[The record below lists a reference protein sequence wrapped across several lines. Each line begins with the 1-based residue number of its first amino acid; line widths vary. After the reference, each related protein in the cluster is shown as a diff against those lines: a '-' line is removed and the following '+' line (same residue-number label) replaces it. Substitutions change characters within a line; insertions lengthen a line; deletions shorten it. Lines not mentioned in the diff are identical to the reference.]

1 MIQRRDLLRGF
12 GASAAVAA
20 LAPLVPFGAAACGRG
35 RVKAP
40 ANVEVEGDVLRAAL
54 RDAVG
59 VIGAAM
65 TRPRAWVLSRRR
77 VRVLVDV
84 AVAEVVEE
92 RMTVAVLS
100 GVGADGRRVERCFDE
115 VTPLQ
120 VAAVAAGLARDAGG
134 GGGGGRA
141 GKAVAIPAPENRSE
155 PVEVDPTK
163 LAHSD
168 WLSRARDIA
177 RRTEAAASSRIVYR
191 AAWLATDDDRVWVV
205 AEDGDRHQRLV
216 RSRLGATLVAWQG
229 SMPQFGEVEVAGG
242 FGPAVTRVTDDA
254 IARAA
259 GDALA
264 LFTPTPAP
272 VGRHV
277 VLMDPGVVAA
287 LVDAHVR
294 AGRGGGVG
302 GAGGDGVSDR
312 QIVKIVD
319 EPATAGYA
327 RYWFD
332 DDGVAGGHA
341 RRAAPSWR
349 LREEPAQLAIVEG
362 SSGVAELELGINN
375 GLVIEGLRNA
385 YVDAAGVAVMRVARA
400 RQLTGGSRT
409 GRQWGD
415 LEVRGST
422 VELLSDGIQTSR
434 ERSEIVVGD
443 APARAVIA
451 PWLLTRAE
459 VARARG
465 GGSSS

>member
-1 MIQRRDLLRGF
+1 VIQRRDLLRGF

-20 LAPLVPFGAAACGRG
+20 LAPLGACGRG
-35 RVKAP
+35 RVNAP
-40 ANVEVEGDVLRAAL
+40 EDLDIGADALRRAL

-59 VIGAAM
+59 VIGTAM
-65 TRPRAWVLSRRR
+65 ARPRAWVLSRRR

-100 GVGADGRRVERCFDE
+100 GVTADGRRVERCFDE

-120 VAAVAAGLARDAGG
+120 VAAVAAALVREAGG
-134 GGGGGRA
+134 GGGAKRA
-141 GKAVAIPAPENRSE
+141 ARVIPPPENRSE
-155 PVEVDPTK
+155 PVEVDPAR

-205 AEDGDRHQRLV
+205 GEDGDRQQRLV

-277 VLMDPGVVAA
+277 VLLDPGVVAA

-294 AGRGGGVG
+294 SGR
-302 GAGGDGVSDR
+302 GAGGVADR
-312 QIVKIVD
+312 QVVTITD
-319 EPATAGYA
+319 EPAEGGGFA

-341 RRAAPSWR
+341 RRSAPSWQ
-349 LREEPAQLAIVEG
+349 LREEPAQLAIAAG
-362 SSGVAELELGINN
+362 RSGAADLELGINN

-385 YVDAAGVAVMRVARA
+385 YVDDAGVAVLRVARA

-415 LEVRGST
+415 LEIRGNT
-422 VELLSDGIQTSR
+422 AELLSDVLQASR
-434 ERSEIVVGD
+434 ERSEIVLAD

-451 PWLLTRAE
+451 PWLLTRAH

-465 GGSSS
+465 GGGSA